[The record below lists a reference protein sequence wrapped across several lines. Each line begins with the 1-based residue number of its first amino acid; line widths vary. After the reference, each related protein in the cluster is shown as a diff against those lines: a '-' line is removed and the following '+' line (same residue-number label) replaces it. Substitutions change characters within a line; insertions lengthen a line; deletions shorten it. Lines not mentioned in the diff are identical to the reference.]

1 MLEKCNL
8 KCKKYYEPVCGSN
21 GKTYLNQCLMK
32 MSACISQVPVDKM
45 AEGRC
50 ELDTAQ
56 LDTEARF
63 AASLLSNKFQDDYKW
78 QLQNIVSGRYFN
90 SKSKSPVSKF
100 LCLFYENGLLFRQEG
115 ARRRA
120 AAAAGGGD

>member
-1 MLEKCNL
+1 MIKNCALLVVAVSQHVLEKCNL

-21 GKTYLNQCLMK
+21 GKTYLNQCLME

-78 QLQNIVSGRYFN
+78 QLQNIVSGRYF
-90 SKSKSPVSKF
+90 KF
-100 LCLFYENGLLFRQEG
+100 QIPRFYACLYDAMMYE
-115 ARRRA
+115 
-120 AAAAGGGD
+120 